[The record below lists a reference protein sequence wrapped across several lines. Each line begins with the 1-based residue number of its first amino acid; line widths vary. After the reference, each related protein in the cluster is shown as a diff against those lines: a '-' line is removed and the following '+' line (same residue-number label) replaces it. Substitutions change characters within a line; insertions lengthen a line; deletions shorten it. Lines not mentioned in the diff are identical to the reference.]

1 MKAPIVRVV
10 SNPSGRI
17 VFLCFTLIALILLAL
32 TGIACSQVS
41 EGVRW
46 VPAVA
51 AILGG
56 LAYILLTAIAFSGLL
71 YCMRMLNV
79 AILLIMAVGCVI
91 VDVLLLNM
99 VHGSAPLFAL
109 SAVSS
114 LAVYL
119 GAMGLILIPDAR
131 SDMAHRMHP
140 YVAEE
145 PDLGSFAAHGRS
157 EPSSTHDP
165 TMSKRGKKHI
175 KHREVCIF
183 EDWPA
188 PEPFSA
194 LALYSYRTT
203 AESELSFSRGTQLV
217 ILDCRGNWWQAL
229 DPETQA
235 VGFVPSNY
243 IQVLRKGTVLRSFT
257 ASVTDEVDVRE
268 REEVEVMEV
277 HELMS
282 LVRNVHG
289 KIGSVPTDHLQI
301 NPVPAMT
308 SSPSPKI
315 STHQC

>member
-1 MKAPIVRVV
+1 MKAPITRVI

-17 VFLCFTLIALILLAL
+17 VFLCFTLLALMLLAV
-32 TGIACSQVS
+32 TGIACSQVP

-46 VPAVA
+46 IPAVA
-51 AILGG
+51 AILAG
-56 LAYILLTAIAFSGLL
+56 LAYVLLTAIAFSGLL

-79 AILLIMAVGCVI
+79 ATLLTMAVGCGA
-91 VDVLLLNM
+91 VDVLLFNM
-99 VHGSAPLFAL
+99 VPGPKPIFAL
-109 SAVSS
+109 SVVSS
-114 LAVYL
+114 LGVYL
-119 GAMGLILIPDAR
+119 GAMGLILVPDAR

-145 PDLGSFAAHGRS
+145 PDLGSFAAPGRS
-157 EPSSTHDP
+157 EPAQDP
-165 TMSKRGKKHI
+165 ASKRGKKHI

-188 PEPFSA
+188 PEPFPA
-194 LALYSYRTT
+194 LALYSYRTK
-203 AESELSFSRGTQLV
+203 AESELSFARGTQLV

-229 DPETQA
+229 DPGSRT

-243 IQVLRKGTVLRSFT
+243 IQVLRKGTVVRSFV
-257 ASVTDEVDVRE
+257 AGGTDEVDVRE

-277 HELMS
+277 HEMMS

-301 NPVPAMT
+301 SPAPPPSA
-308 SSPSPKI
+308 SSR
-315 STHQC
+315 C